1 MYRINESCGNLVG
14 IWTDGQLS
22 DADTSALARDLEA
35 RMCEHDQLRLLFR
48 AEGPGGWDSAA
59 ALRLTRF
66 GLRHA
71 AHVERLAVVGEP
83 ELETC
88 IDRLIVQN
96 TGVRARHFLPAEL
109 GRAWLWLQKETETS
123 PAPVLE
129 MHQLASE

>member
-1 MYRINESCGNLVG
+1 MYRINESCGNIVG
-14 IWTDGQLS
+14 IWTDGRLS
-22 DADTSALARDLEA
+22 SSDFRRLATDIKA
-35 RMCEHDQLRLLFR
+35 RLREHAQLRLLFR
-48 AEGPGGWDSAA
+48 AEGLSGWDSAA

-88 IDRLIVQN
+88 INRLIVQS

-109 GRAWLWLQKETETS
+109 GRAWSWLQEETET
-123 PAPVLE
+123 PPGRVLKLHNVE
-129 MHQLASE
+129 SE